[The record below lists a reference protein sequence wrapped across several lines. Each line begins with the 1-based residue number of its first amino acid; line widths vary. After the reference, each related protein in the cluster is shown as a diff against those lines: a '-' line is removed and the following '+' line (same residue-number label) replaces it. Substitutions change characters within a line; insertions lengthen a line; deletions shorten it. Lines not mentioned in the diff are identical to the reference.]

1 MVDDLRRGAER
12 MGERAEAA
20 RERAGA
26 ARDAVGERASAARDA
41 AKGAA
46 TDAMDAASDAIA
58 AVKPKLRGVSH
69 EWAFFVSLGLG
80 AALIIAAKTP
90 KATARRRHLRG
101 QPLGPARHQRPLPP
115 GRLEA
120 ARACAAG
127 CAGST
132 TR

>member
-1 MVDDLRRGAER
+1 MHGDDLRRGAER

-20 RERAGA
+20 RE
-26 ARDAVGERASAARDA
+26 AVGERASAARDA

-46 TDAMDAASDAIA
+46 TDAIDAASDAIA
-58 AVKPKLRGVSH
+58 AVKPRLRGDSH
-69 EWAFFVSLGLG
+69 EWAFFLSLGFG
-80 AALIIAAKTP
+80 AALVIAAKTP
-90 KATARRRHLRG
+90 KATLAVADLRG

-120 ARACAAG
+120 RPGCAAG